1 MRRSRLQACVVLA
14 GYLAAAIAL
23 PVLHRRHHALHG
35 ADHVHGA
42 FGTVYFAAPSIED
55 AAFHHAAF
63 DADLAALELADVAH
77 AGTAAVDCAL
87 AEYTLVVCDDP
98 ASSHA
103 HNFGDQ
109 LLAHAHSRPPQPI
122 DPAHGSGALEHLGA
136 SLLGAAPFTLP
147 PPARPMAR
155 LPVEE
160 SPRAFASAPRF
171 THAPR
176 GPPAG

>member
-1 MRRSRLQACVVLA
+1 VLA
-14 GYLAAAIAL
+14 AYLAAAIAL

-42 FGTVYFAAPSIED
+42 LGTTYFANVEG

-98 ASSHA
+98 ASAHA

-109 LLAHAHSRPPQPI
+109 LLAHSHQPTPPPPPI
-122 DPAHGSGALEHLGA
+122 DPSHGAGALEHLGA
-136 SLLGAAPFTLP
+136 SLLGAAPFVLP
-147 PPARPMAR
+147 PPARPAAR
-155 LPVEE
+155 IPVEK
-160 SPRAFASAPRF
+160 SAPAFASAPRF

-176 GPPAG
+176 GPPLG